1 MIIIRLK
8 KLTGDNNLTYAFI
21 VTSTKE
27 GPKSGNYLEKIGSYR
42 PIIDKWS
49 NKYLILNVDRLH
61 FWLSRGAK
69 MNNITFFLAKPLL
82 ELRQYLRKK

>member
-8 KLTGDNNLTYAFI
+8 KLTGNNNLTYALV

-27 GPKSGNYLEKIGSYR
+27 GPKSNNYLEKIGSYR

-49 NKYLILNVDRLH
+49 NKYLILNVDRLQ
-61 FWLSRGAK
+61 FWLKRGAK
-69 MNNITFFLAKPLL
+69 MNNVTFFLAKPLI
-82 ELRQYLRKK
+82 EVRQNIRKK